1 MNFKTI
7 FSGIKSSNNC
17 PKIATIKIQKTVK
30 TKLFCNIYH
39 YQDTNNMKIFSI
51 FALAFIMLTPIQDT
65 QESKKIFIQSVD
77 NKIELG
83 PLTKNRNLSF
93 GVKNILLENLQELN
107 YEVTD
112 SVQNSDYSV
121 KVELLY
127 FDILQT
133 NSGFSV
139 FHKNDSETILR
150 IKGYLYN
157 KQGKKIKE
165 YVATGKSSEVSVSTL
180 IIAED
185 GKFNQTSV
193 SNVIKKSSETLIQN
207 LFK

>member
-1 MNFKTI
+1 MRIEYTI
-7 FSGIKSSNNC
+7 IIFFYLKFA
-17 PKIATIKIQKTVK
+17 KLVVIQS
-30 TKLFCNIYH
+30 IYQ
-39 YQDTNNMKIFSI
+39 YQDTINMKLFSI

>member
-1 MNFKTI
+1 
-7 FSGIKSSNNC
+7 
-17 PKIATIKIQKTVK
+17 
-30 TKLFCNIYH
+30 
-39 YQDTNNMKIFSI
+39 MKIFSI
-51 FALAFIMLTPIQDT
+51 FALAFIMLTPIRDT

-112 SVQNSDYSV
+112 SVQNSDYSI

>member
-1 MNFKTI
+1 
-7 FSGIKSSNNC
+7 
-17 PKIATIKIQKTVK
+17 
-30 TKLFCNIYH
+30 
-39 YQDTNNMKIFSI
+39 
-51 FALAFIMLTPIQDT
+51 MLTPIRDT

-193 SNVIKKSSETLIQN
+193 SNVIKKSSETLIEN
-207 LFK
+207 LFKK

>member
-1 MNFKTI
+1 
-7 FSGIKSSNNC
+7 
-17 PKIATIKIQKTVK
+17 
-30 TKLFCNIYH
+30 
-39 YQDTNNMKIFSI
+39 MKIFSI

-107 YEVTD
+107 FEITD
-112 SVQNSDYSV
+112 SVQNSDYSI

-157 KQGKKIKE
+157 KEGKKIKE
-165 YVATGKSSEVSVSTL
+165 FVATGKSSEVSVSTL

>member
-1 MNFKTI
+1 MRIEYTI
-7 FSGIKSSNNC
+7 IIFFYLKFAKLIV
-17 PKIATIKIQKTVK
+17 IQS
-30 TKLFCNIYH
+30 IYQ
-39 YQDTNNMKIFSI
+39 YQDTINMKLFSI